1 MTLYYADIRL
11 QQPGNVGFQR
21 ASLDLVGWLRG
32 PCALGLISPSLCMF
46 PLGKQSTPTPDS
58 CMLYLSIITPPSF
71 MTLCVEVKWM
81 VGRNPGSKQGIFSIC
96 PKRDTYF
103 PELEHTKKPFSVL
116 TLVKNEILINPIPY
130 FNTGNYLTVFQ
141 SKLSLK

>member
-1 MTLYYADIRL
+1 
-11 QQPGNVGFQR
+11 
-21 ASLDLVGWLRG
+21 
-32 PCALGLISPSLCMF
+32 
-46 PLGKQSTPTPDS
+46 
-58 CMLYLSIITPPSF
+58 

-130 FNTGNYLTVFQ
+130 FNTGNHLTVFQ